1 MSSRSKKSILMI
13 EHENKLNDNIVA
25 QLSALL
31 RRDERPRCCNRKE
44 EQNEL
49 RSKTLMDYGFHGY
62 KICIKSLL
70 FLHGIGLKRLRLL
83 CR

>member
-1 MSSRSKKSILMI
+1 MSPRSKKLILMI

-31 RRDERPRCCNRKE
+31 RRDERLRCCNRKE

-49 RSKTLMDYGFHGY
+49 QSKTLMDYGFHG
-62 KICIKSLL
+62 
-70 FLHGIGLKRLRLL
+70 
-83 CR
+83 